1 MLHNWPIRTKLIVIL
16 VIPLAALAVL
26 SAIQVRGNV
35 DNVRASDRVGVLA
48 DFSITSSDLV
58 HVVQQE
64 RHASGIYL
72 GSEYQNGAE
81 GIAPTRR
88 AVDAAVAEYRA
99 AEAKLPASTR
109 ESVTPALAAIDARIV
124 KLAGHRKQ
132 FDGRRLEREQNIGFY
147 TAMVTD
153 LLALETQ
160 IGNGSRNAELV
171 GRAATLA
178 SVSHAKEASA
188 LQQGHVAALLF
199 NAVDPMLTTS
209 IQNEGGLESAFL
221 TQFRNTATDEER
233 RFYDTTVGPTAERA
247 DATRDGTIFAVVQGQ
262 RPGADPFAWLKI
274 SQTKLDKMRE
284 VERFVARNLAETSE
298 GIAADATRNA
308 WSNSLAVAL
317 VLGLS
322 VAVSLLVASPMIR
335 QLRRLRGA
343 ALDVAGSRLPSVVE
357 RLHRGDP
364 VDMAEEA
371 FPVSVR
377 SKDEIG
383 QLSDAFGTVHR
394 VAVHTAIEQAAM
406 RKSIGDTF
414 LNLARRSQ
422 ALIHRQLKIIDA
434 LERKEADPDELD
446 ELFRLDHLATRM
458 RRHAEDLIVLSGSK
472 PARGWRRPVPVKDVI
487 RGAVAEV
494 EDYTR
499 VKVLPVSAG
508 AISGH
513 AVGDVIHMLAELIE
527 NATSFSPPHTPV
539 HVSGHDVSNGCA
551 IEVEDRGLGMTEEE
565 FAAINTRLANPPP
578 FDLTTSERLGLFV
591 VGRLAERHGIQ
602 VRLRSSPYGGTMAI
616 VLVPVSLMRAET
628 DHASAG
634 SEDGAAGSPDDASRL
649 EVETSATVTD
659 ARELAPVG
667 ALPAPPVPPPRVSAP
682 DGVPAVASY
691 QPAPDDG
698 YAPAHHGEHK
708 VDQKAESDDGNAD
721 DRPLMDD
728 LPVFAT
734 VRSSWFIA
742 DRSRTPANRRWPL
755 SGPDRA
761 ELGGGSPP
769 PLTGGGGQSGSPSAA
784 EPSAP
789 VGEPTVR
796 RVPPLGPQAE
806 TGSGGQGAG
815 RGNGRGAA
823 HRPPPTNETTDVGLP
838 KRRRRASLAPQ
849 LRRDDTEENPSPAV
863 LAGGPRSPEE
873 VRTMMTSF
881 QANFGRGLADGQV
894 TDDDGQT
901 T

>member
-35 DNVRASDRVGVLA
+35 ENLRASDRVRVLA
-48 DFSITSSDLV
+48 NFSITSSDLV
-58 HVVQQE
+58 HSFQQE
-64 RHASGIYL
+64 RYTSSTVLSSG
-72 GSEYQNGAE
+72 YQRGVDLL
-81 GIAPTRR
+81 PPVRR
-88 AVDAAVAEYRA
+88 SVDAAVANYRA
-99 AEAKLPASTR
+99 AETGLPSSTR
-109 ESVTPALAAIDARIV
+109 SSVAPALAAIDSRLD
-124 KLAGHRKQ
+124 KLASHRKQ
-132 FDGRRLEREQNIGFY
+132 IDGHKIERDRNTEFY
-147 TAMVTD
+147 NAEISG
-153 LLALETQ
+153 LLALDAQ
-160 IGNGSRNAELV
+160 IGGGSRNAELV
-171 GRAATLA
+171 ERVATLA
-178 SVSHAKEASA
+178 SISRAKEASA
-188 LQQGHVAALLF
+188 QQRGIVGALIFNGANPALINFIQNQAGVESALL
-199 NAVDPMLTTS
+199 A
-209 IQNEGGLESAFL
+209 E
-221 TQFRNTATDEER
+221 FRNTATDEER
-233 RFYDTTVGPTAERA
+233 RLYDTAVGAEAARVA
-247 DATRDGTIFAVVQGQ
+247 GMRDRVLFAAMQGQ
-262 RPGADPFAWLKI
+262 QPKIDPFVWL
-274 SQTKLDKMRE
+274 QEAQGKLDKMRE
-284 VERFVARNLAETSE
+284 VERFVAHNLADTSQDITSE
-298 GIAADATRNA
+298 ATRSA
-308 WSNSLAVAL
+308 WLNSIVVVL

-322 VAVSLLVASPMIR
+322 VVVSLLVASPMIR

-364 VDMAEEA
+364 VDIAEET
-371 FPVSVR
+371 FPIIVR

-383 QLSDAFGTVHR
+383 QLSEAFGTVHR

-472 PARGWRRPVPVKDVI
+472 PARGWRRPVHVKDVI

-616 VLVPVSLMRAET
+616 VLVPISLMRAET
-628 DHASAG
+628 DASAALAG
-634 SEDGAAGSPDDASRL
+634 TEDGEDGAVGSPEDASRPGIA
-649 EVETSATVTD
+649 SAAAALAD

-667 ALPAPPVPPPRVSAP
+667 ALPAPPVPTPRASSPAGASAT
-682 DGVPAVASY
+682 ASSH

-698 YAPAHHGEHK
+698 ASTRAGEHTAA
-708 VDQKAESDDGNAD
+708 DADKAEPAGGNVD

-742 DRSRTPANRRWPL
+742 DRNRTPADRRWPSGGSEPAEL
-755 SGPDRA
+755 SG
-761 ELGGGSPP
+761 GSGH
-769 PLTGGGGQSGSPSAA
+769 TGGGQFGSASATGPAPAA
-784 EPSAP
+784 ESTGQPAGQRAEPRPS
-789 VGEPTVR
+789 
-796 RVPPLGPQAE
+796 
-806 TGSGGQGAG
+806 GQGSG
-815 RGNGRGAA
+815 RGNGRGAH
-823 HRPPPTNETTDVGLP
+823 HRPPPAHETTEVGLP

-849 LRRDDTEENPSPAV
+849 LRRDDTAENPSPAV
-863 LAGGPRSPEE
+863 LAGPRSPEE
-873 VRTMMTSF
+873 VRSIMTSF
-881 QANFGRGLADGQV
+881 QANFDRGLADGQV
-894 TDDDGQT
+894 TDDDGDT
-901 T
+901 I